1 MNGVHP
7 SDMELQQY
15 VLDRSACL
23 PDTLAHLDWCA
34 ECQAGIAVYG
44 VLFGEL
50 KQQPGAAFDFD
61 VEALVLERVAGIA
74 RPPATEGMGAAMA
87 GTGAEAGAGAE
98 AGVTRTSRYFKWGMA
113 AIIFVVSV
121 VPAWLFRKNAFYV
134 FTGVSA
140 FFLYL
145 MLGAALM
152 IVLLR
157 IMAMYKKYQRRME
170 ALQFY

>member
-34 ECQAGIAVYG
+34 ECQAGIAAYG

-50 KQQPGAAFDFD
+50 TQQPGAAFDFD
-61 VEALVLERVAGIA
+61 VEALVLERV
-74 RPPATEGMGAAMA
+74 TAAQ
-87 GTGAEAGAGAE
+87 
-98 AGVTRTSRYFKWGMA
+98 TSRKERRFNIMLGAM
-113 AIIFVVSV
+113 IFVIGG

-157 IMAMYKKYQRRME
+157 VMAMYKKYQRRME

>member
-23 PDTLAHLDWCA
+23 PDTVAHLDWCA
-34 ECQAGIAVYG
+34 ECQAGIAAYG
-44 VLFGEL
+44 VLFGGL

-61 VEALVLERVAGIA
+61 VEALVLERVAG
-74 RPPATEGMGAAMA
+74 TGAAAAAPKSRKERQFNFML
-87 GTGAEAGAGAE
+87 GAMI
-98 AGVTRTSRYFKWGMA
+98 F
-113 AIIFVVSV
+113 AIGGI
-121 VPAWLFRKNAFYV
+121 PAWLFRKNAFYV

-157 IMAMYKKYQRRME
+157 ILAMYKKYQRRME
-170 ALQFY
+170 SLQFY

>member
-61 VEALVLERVAGIA
+61 VEALVLERVAG
-74 RPPATEGMGAAMA
+74 TGAA
-87 GTGAEAGAGAE
+87 AGAE
-98 AGVTRTSRYFKWGMA
+98 TTARANRYFKWGMA
-113 AIIFVVSV
+113 AIIFLVCVI
-121 VPAWLFRKNAFYV
+121 PAWLFRKNAFYV

-140 FFLYL
+140 VFLYL
-145 MLGAALM
+145 MVGAALM
-152 IVLLR
+152 FVVLR
-157 IMAMYKKYQRRME
+157 IVAMYRKYQRRMQ

>member
-34 ECQAGIAVYG
+34 ECQAGIAAYG

-50 KQQPGAAFDFD
+50 EQLPGVVFDFD
-61 VEALVLERVAGIA
+61 VEALVLERVAAVGVAAPKSRKEWRFNIIL
-74 RPPATEGMGAAMA
+74 GAM
-87 GTGAEAGAGAE
+87 
-98 AGVTRTSRYFKWGMA
+98 
-113 AIIFVVSV
+113 IFVIGG

-140 FFLYL
+140 VFLYL
-145 MLGAALM
+145 MLGAALI

-157 IMAMYKKYQRRME
+157 VLAMYKKYQRRMD